1 MKEQYIVMMFTMS
14 FLVMHNLNIQTF
26 LFING
31 YAGKSILIDKI
42 FLFITNPLIFI
53 VLGLAA
59 LWIIIIRPLYKKDPV
74 ERLKTMR
81 DALFFVTSMMLV
93 WFVVSFIKSV
103 VASPRPYQ
111 YFEGVKTLIIYGNFD
126 SFPSLHAAFSFA
138 LAFLVFK
145 RHRSWGIT
153 LFAVATLVGLS
164 RVFVGAHFPIDVIV
178 GVLLGVFIPWGL
190 SSLIRR

>member
-1 MKEQYIVMMFTMS
+1 MNAK
-14 FLVMHNLNIQTF
+14 
-26 LFING
+26 
-31 YAGKSILIDKI
+31 
-42 FLFITNPLIFI
+42 
-53 VLGLAA
+53 
-59 LWIIIIRPLYKKDPV
+59 
-74 ERLKTMR
+74 LK
-81 DALFFVTSMMLV
+81 VN
-93 WFVVSFIKSV
+93 
-103 VASPRPYQ
+103 Q

-126 SFPSLHAAFSFA
+126 SFPSLHAAFSFS

-178 GVLLGVFIPWGL
+178 GALLGVFIPWGL